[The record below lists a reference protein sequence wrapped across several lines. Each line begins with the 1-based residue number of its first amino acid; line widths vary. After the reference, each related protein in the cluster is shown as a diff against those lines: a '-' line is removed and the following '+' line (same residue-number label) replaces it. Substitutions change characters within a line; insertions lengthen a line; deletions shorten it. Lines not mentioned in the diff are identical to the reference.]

1 MFQCCNSL
9 TDQGLSIDRSGLIV
23 FVRAYKVSCTAEGLR
38 LPMILDSFTLF
49 LSSFAGLLWG
59 NVW

>member
-23 FVRAYKVSCTAEGLR
+23 FVRAYKVSKLHGRGPSVTYDIRFIYAV
-38 LPMILDSFTLF
+38 SFLVRW
-49 LSSFAGLLWG
+49 FAMG
-59 NVW
+59 